1 MASSTAVKALPIF
14 VGALDETRAQ
24 ELVVGRTELVA
35 RLWESVRERSVCV
48 RGARHMGKTWA
59 LKLAAAQHP
68 DWASPILLDA
78 GACQTVPELVWR
90 LAQQL
95 GRSGIVPRDW
105 YGRVDQWYTKL
116 GVGDGSGKP
125 AAPWAMVLNGT
136 LQHAS
141 VYEGHTVPTIILD
154 GFGAFAHRMCQ
165 AGAHDTVRR
174 LIDAIAAFPTDWS
187 RLRCVISGSTE
198 MDEALCA
205 VYGEPQRSSLHAA
218 FATFEVPPL
227 RHDDAQYLAA
237 CLLKGESVPCSDLLE
252 VAEAV
257 ASTTGENPFLIHN
270 TIDWMARFQPGMWTP
285 DRVREVPTALWTE
298 PTDADDTDAPDIA
311 ILSLE
316 ADDELTRA
324 AGVLETLA
332 QNVAIEPD
340 AKAALHGTEKPF
352 VAQAPA
358 PVQIEKPKN
367 RTTQPVEEKKNGP
380 THPVLNLPPAF
391 VLFKDQPDAEP
402 APAPAK
408 PAPQPRRAESSPLAR
423 MWRRVQAL
431 AQIKSYVPTTPA
443 SFYVSHADASRND
456 GAQQDPPSFV
466 AFSQQETSVV
476 GMQALADARRA
487 LLALEDS
494 APILGIENDE
504 SLFRRGSAHMQRA
517 QYDAALDMFQELARR
532 LRSGE
537 SAEIASAALLNTAYA
552 LARLRRHEESIGVA
566 DALVRQY
573 GEDGR
578 ANVLACVAMAL
589 VNKGSSLIALGRGN
603 EALDVCRALLACSPP
618 DIDSIFTE
626 AIVSAQF
633 NLAFALA
640 QLGKEEE
647 AQAAYKAVAEAC
659 RTATTESMRRLA
671 ADAHYNAAVL
681 HCKKGER
688 FETIE
693 SCEAAVAK
701 DPQHVRA
708 HSLRSVS
715 YLQLNLVGEAVGSV
729 ADGFAAFPPDT
740 LQRATLVADVLREA
754 MNSNGLIAMLVP
766 ALKEDAGALACGIVL
781 WLRRLMPVDP
791 ANAPLIS
798 AAETSLRPLC
808 ERDCATLSALDAVRA
823 ARYAALGNLSALDAL
838 PEDFRGFLR

>member
-1 MASSTAVKALPIF
+1 M
-14 VGALDETRAQ
+14 
-24 ELVVGRTELVA
+24 
-35 RLWESVRERSVCV
+35 
-48 RGARHMGKTWA
+48 
-59 LKLAAAQHP
+59 
-68 DWASPILLDA
+68 
-78 GACQTVPELVWR
+78 
-90 LAQQL
+90 
-95 GRSGIVPRDW
+95 
-105 YGRVDQWYTKL
+105 
-116 GVGDGSGKP
+116 
-125 AAPWAMVLNGT
+125 
-136 LQHAS
+136 
-141 VYEGHTVPTIILD
+141 
-154 GFGAFAHRMCQ
+154 
-165 AGAHDTVRR
+165 RR

-187 RLRCVISGSTE
+187 RLRCVISGAAE
-198 MDEALCA
+198 LDEALCA

-227 RHDDAQYLAA
+227 KHDDAQYLAA
-237 CLLKGESVPCSDLLE
+237 CLLKGESVPCSDLQE

-285 DRVREVPTALWTE
+285 ERVREVPTALWIET
-298 PTDADDTDAPDIA
+298 TDADDTNDPDIS

-332 QNVAIEPD
+332 QNVASEPV
-340 AKAALHGTEKPF
+340 AAVNLHAADQP
-352 VAQAPA
+352 VIVPAPA
-358 PVQIEKPKN
+358 PVQIPISEKPKN
-367 RTTQPVEEKKNGP
+367 GTTSPAEEKKSIP
-380 THPVLNLPPAF
+380 AHPVLNLPPAF
-391 VLFKDQPDAEP
+391 VLFKDQPDTEP
-402 APAPAK
+402 ALAVK
-408 PAPQPRRAESSPLAR
+408 PAPQPRRADASPLAR
-423 MWRRVQAL
+423 MWRRVQSL
-431 AQIKSYVPTTPA
+431 AQVKSYVPTTPA
-443 SFYVSHADASRND
+443 SFYVSHTD
-456 GAQQDPPSFV
+456 GTHNNGLQQDPPSFV
-466 AFSQQETSVV
+466 AFSQQETSVI

-517 QYDAALDMFQELARR
+517 QYDAALDMFQQLARR

-603 EALDVCRALLACSPP
+603 DALDVCRALLACSPP

-647 AQAAYKAVAEAC
+647 ASTAYNAVAGAC
-659 RTATTESMRRLA
+659 HAATTESMRRLA

-681 HCKKGER
+681 YYKKGQR

-693 SCEAAVAK
+693 ACEAAVTK
-701 DPQHVRA
+701 DTQHVRA
-708 HSLRSVS
+708 HSLRTVC

-740 LQRATLVADVLREA
+740 LQRATLVADVLRDA
-754 MNSNGLIAMLVP
+754 MNSTGLIAMLVP
-766 ALKEDAGALACGIVL
+766 ALKEDAGALACGVVL
-781 WLRRLMPVDP
+781 WLRRLMPIDP
-791 ANAPLIS
+791 ANAPMVS
-798 AAETSLRPLC
+798 AAEAALRPLC
-808 ERDCATLSALDAVRA
+808 ERDAVTLSALDAVRA